1 MIERDSA
8 DFVFDVDQAEVVSSG
23 DILRPA
29 ALDDVT
35 DPVKLPEPSLRDE
48 LSPIFKEL
56 ATPKLPELSKQ
67 NRARLQ
73 MQSPNRLF
81 FYWSMRNNPFQI
93 LNKAFSGHPG
103 SYTLVNKLLDLT
115 RGTEEIHPVDPEGT
129 WWFNVDAG
137 SDYRAEI
144 GFYAPNRPYFR
155 VMFSNTVTT
164 PRKSPS
170 PRAATS
176 ADWTIT
182 ADRFARV
189 LDVAGYSQDAFDVA
203 LAGDDWD
210 AAGSSTHA
218 AFSKFIGHD
227 KTFNGLDPED
237 IRYALL
243 AIASGLTLE
252 DLRYRIGANLF
263 ALLQANAEKLNK
275 QSALAVVKDEFGIEA
290 EDMVEEQMEPAVYGA
305 SLVNFP
311 RRLRKRTR
319 GLPKVAPVSSHNFSG
334 R

>member
-1 MIERDSA
+1 MSERDSN
-8 DFVFDVDQAEVVSSG
+8 DFVFDVDQADVVSSG
-23 DILRPA
+23 DMVQPERI
-29 ALDDVT
+29 DDVT
-35 DPVKLPEPSLRDE
+35 DPVNLPEPKSADE
-48 LSPIFKEL
+48 LSAVFKEL
-56 ATPKLPELSKQ
+56 AAPKLPELSKE

-81 FYWSMRNNPFQI
+81 FYWSIKNNPFQT
-93 LNKAFSGHPG
+93 LRKAFGNGTG
-103 SYTLVNKLLDLT
+103 SYTLVAKLLDLS
-115 RGTEEIHPVDPEGT
+115 RGTEEIYAVESEGS

-137 SDYRAEI
+137 SEYRAEI

-155 VMFSNTVTT
+155 VMFSNTVAT

-189 LDVAGYSQDAFDVA
+189 LDVAGFSQDAFDVA

-210 AAGSSTHA
+210 AAHSATRA
-218 AFSKFIGHD
+218 AFARFIGEE
-227 KTFNGLDPED
+227 KGLAGIDPED

-243 AIASGLTLE
+243 AIASGVALE

-263 ALLQANAEKLNK
+263 ALLQANIEKLNR
-275 QSALAVVKDEFGIEA
+275 QSALDALKSEFGIEA
-290 EDMVEEQMEPAVYGA
+290 DDMVEEATAPTVFGA

-311 RRLRKRTR
+311 RRLRTKTR
-319 GLPKVAPVSSHNFSG
+319 GWPKYAPISSF
-334 R
+334 RVV